1 MHVLSWDMLLVD
13 LDTFPIS
20 NELGFQCRRHSQFHM
35 NYWCCQDSYNFHR
48 MSFPLSWNIPSLV
61 DQKFAPTQK
70 VLMVFLYIVDV
81 RWVCDELVLTLFYE
95 SISLTNKMG
104 STCVDVLIALNPP
117 FFRDICLGKRHVFSI
132 KQTWNVLLSSWLLF
146 LLFSFFFA
154 SKIQALCWVVIL
166 F

>member
-104 STCVDVLIALNPP
+104 SVCVDVLVALSPP
-117 FFRDICLGKRHVFSI
+117 FCCDFLAWGKSILFSLR
-132 KQTWNVLLSSWLLF
+132 KPEMFSF
-146 LLFSFFFA
+146 LLFFA
-154 SKIQALCWVVIL
+154 SKIQVLCWVVIL
-166 F
+166 S